1 MLMSKTRWQ
10 CTNTNYY
17 RCAINRRE
25 LNKERVLV
33 LMEDDRAFLMK
44 ESGRTKTG
52 YELLMAQ
59 LLRTTDNSH
68 GWSSLPNPCFS
79 DLLLQT

>member
-1 MLMSKTRWQ
+1 MLMSNTRWK
-10 CTNTNYY
+10 CTNRNYHQ
-17 RCAINRRE
+17 CAINRRE
-25 LNKERVLV
+25 LNEERVLV
-33 LMEDDRAFLMK
+33 LMEDERTFLMK
-44 ESGRTKTG
+44 ESGRTKTVC
-52 YELLMAQ
+52 ELLMAQ